1 MEINLVNPDPLLSL
15 NIYHFIT
22 KLNVDVDTQLQDT
35 DSDSTMTGG
44 GEQPQGFYKY
54 FQQVL
59 NAFGAQE
66 KRDLAH
72 SQQNQT
78 HMQKLFYS
86 GQPTANPPPPVEEER
101 KDDVVLP
108 SVNNTLSKV
117 IITTSNPN
125 INLVESLK
133 GTKLS
138 YMYSRSDVPSRWV

>member
-22 KLNVDVDTQLQDT
+22 KLNVDVETQLQDT
-35 DSDSTMTGG
+35 DSTMTGG
-44 GEQPQGFYKY
+44 GEQTQGFYKY

-59 NAFGAQE
+59 NVFGAQE

-78 HMQKLFYS
+78 YMQKLFYS
-86 GQPTANPPPPVEEER
+86 GQPTANPPPPVEE
-101 KDDVVLP
+101 KNDNVVLP

-125 INLVESLK
+125 INLAESLK

-138 YMYSRSDVPSRWV
+138 YMHSRSDVPSRWV

>member
-15 NIYHFIT
+15 NIYQFIT

-35 DSDSTMTGG
+35 DSTMTGG

-66 KRDLAH
+66 KRDLVH

-86 GQPTANPPPPVEEER
+86 GQPTANPLPPLPKEENI
-101 KDDVVLP
+101 DVLS

-125 INLVESLK
+125 INLAESLK
-133 GTKLS
+133 GTKLA
-138 YMYSRSDVPSRWV
+138 YMHSRSDVPSRWV